1 MTAGLT
7 NICSTNVPKTTPQ
20 PVDLKKKTTKS
31 GPSSLRQILPVALC
45 LFTFATVLSV
55 LVIYMDTT
63 GNFSKKFY
71 IFLYTKMCHR
81 TRRRIKCLFMQKTI
95 KKRK

>member
-20 PVDLKKKTTKS
+20 TIDVKKKITKS

-45 LFTFATVLSV
+45 LFTFATVLSI

-63 GNFSKKFY
+63 GKS
-71 IFLYTKMCHR
+71 IFLFL
-81 TRRRIKCLFMQKTI
+81 IF
-95 KKRK
+95 

>member
-31 GPSSLRQILPVALC
+31 GPSSLRQILPIALC
-45 LFTFATVLSV
+45 LFTFATVLSI

-63 GNFSKKFY
+63 GKSIFYINFNFSFNS
-71 IFLYTKMCHR
+71 KM
-81 TRRRIKCLFMQKTI
+81 F
-95 KKRK
+95 

>member
-63 GNFSKKFY
+63 GNFF
-71 IFLYTKMCHR
+71 TK
-81 TRRRIKCLFMQKTI
+81 I
-95 KKRK
+95 

>member
-20 PVDLKKKTTKS
+20 PVDQKKKTTKS

-63 GNFSKKFY
+63 GKSI
-71 IFLYTKMCHR
+71 IFLFFTKF
-81 TRRRIKCLFMQKTI
+81 KLFSLY
-95 KKRK
+95 